1 MSIPLYLGNQLVIT
15 DGAIEFN
22 LASVSV
28 KAPVSDLNIAN
39 KIYVDT
45 ADSALGVRIVAEESA
60 RIAADSALGVRI
72 DAEGSARS
80 VADAKLLSAMSKS
93 SLVPLT
99 DAVCGGQALPTVMTS
114 AVSELGYDGWY
125 YKKTLTDSV
134 NRKINW
140 YVGPD
145 IAMTVGGLQQMFF
158 ELNLINTASTPFITI
173 YTKTDSITANAGSWY
188 KSKRTYEVLNKV
200 GLAANTNYC
209 CFMKFNAESPDPV
222 SYGHANR
229 ALLLSDV
236 VANSVGAFASS
247 EQVLTIAFGTDSI
260 ASVGNV
266 EFICKSICVQSSAG
280 TENFM
285 FSNVHVESKAL
296 STQVN
301 NLYQYFF
308 GYNRDGAVPTR
319 V

>member
-1 MSIPLYLGNQLVIT
+1 MSVPLYLGNQLVIT

-39 KIYVDT
+39 KIYVDS
-45 ADSALGVRIVAEESA
+45 ADLALGVRIVSEESA

-72 DAEGSARS
+72 VAEESARS

-99 DAVCGGQALPTVMTS
+99 DAVCGEQALPTVMTS

-145 IAMTVGGLQQMFF
+145 IAMTVGGLQQLFF
-158 ELNLINTASTPFITI
+158 ELNLINIASTPFITI
-173 YTKTDSITANAGSWY
+173 YTKTDSITANAASWY

-200 GLAANTNYC
+200 GLVASTKYC

-222 SYGHANR
+222 SYGHTNR

-236 VANSVGAFASS
+236 VANNVGVFASS

-260 ASVGNV
+260 AAVGNV

-280 TENFM
+280 TEKFM

-319 V
+319 S